1 MNTPSEK
8 DIKTAVYIALAI
20 AVVFIIYKLTK
31 GASGLIGSIFGGPT
45 PEQIAASTTTENAIK
60 DLVANTK
67 TIKPT
72 RSAAQWALVADVI
85 YNALKTSAIS
95 DDKAKAY
102 TELAK
107 VLNDADM
114 ALLITAFGRRQEY
127 NFGFPIGNPQ
137 TLPEIVAGNFSQ
149 SDIDSLNMLYSKS
162 KMKWKF

>member
-1 MNTPSEK
+1 
-8 DIKTAVYIALAI
+8 
-20 AVVFIIYKLTK
+20 
-31 GASGLIGSIFGGPT
+31 
-45 PEQIAASTTTENAIK
+45 
-60 DLVANTK
+60 
-67 TIKPT
+67 
-72 RSAAQWALVADVI
+72 
-85 YNALKTSAIS
+85 LKTSAIS

-137 TLPEIVAGNFSQ
+137 TLPEMVAGNFSQ
-149 SDIDSLNMLYSKS
+149 SDIDSLNTLYSKS